1 MIAIKL
7 IQDIHLQILVDDPI
21 RKSIDLLSGAT
32 SHWVTPINVFQM
44 VIVASFIVTDPNK
57 VIAADY
63 DQIIICLDKQ
73 KKDRE
78 QNNSIKIIA

>member
-1 MIAIKL
+1 MR
-7 IQDIHLQILVDDPI
+7 LVTE
-21 RKSIDLLSGAT
+21 S
-32 SHWVTPINVFQM
+32 VTPVNVLQM